1 MGSQFAL
8 AARSGRF
15 RRLLDSNVGEPDDMP
30 LQMELPD
37 IPGGSE
43 AFDLAAKFCYGIDFD
58 ITVRNVA
65 FLRCAAEY
73 LEMSEDYSEKNLV
86 FLTETF
92 LNEVVF
98 QSLADSLAVLHNC
111 EDLLPAAED
120 LQIVRRC
127 IDAAAAKACR

>member
-1 MGSQFAL
+1 
-8 AARSGRF
+8 
-15 RRLLDSNVGEPDDMP
+15 
-30 LQMELPD
+30 MELPD

-73 LEMSEDYSEKNLV
+73 LEMTEDYSEKNLV

-111 EDLLPAAED
+111 ESLLPAAED
-120 LQIVRRC
+120 LQIVSRC